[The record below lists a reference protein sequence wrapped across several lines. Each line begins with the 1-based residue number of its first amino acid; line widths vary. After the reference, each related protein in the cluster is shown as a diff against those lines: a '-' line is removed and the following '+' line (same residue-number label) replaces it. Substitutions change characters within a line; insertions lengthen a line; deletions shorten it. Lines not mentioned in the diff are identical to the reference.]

1 MGDGETEPGLRPT
14 QNEVEMMSRGHWL
27 LLLFLI
33 LMIVTPV
40 AAQQA
45 HIADEATLDALI
57 EGKLEEDAAN
67 RVAVQQLFERPEVRD
82 VAEKFGLTPARVEA
96 ASAALDS
103 EELSLLASYART
115 LDEDFVGGQWGG
127 GVTWFA
133 IIAVLVVVIVLFAIA
148 G

>member
-1 MGDGETEPGLRPT
+1 MGDGETEPELRPT

-27 LLLFLI
+27 LPLFLI

>member
-1 MGDGETEPGLRPT
+1 MGDGETEPELRPT

-103 EELSLLASYART
+103 EELSLLASYARN

>member
-1 MGDGETEPGLRPT
+1 
-14 QNEVEMMSRGHWL
+14 MSRGHWL

-115 LDEDFVGGQWGG
+115 LGDDIVGGQWGG
-127 GVTWFA
+127 GITWFA

>member
-1 MGDGETEPGLRPT
+1 
-14 QNEVEMMSRGHWL
+14 
-27 LLLFLI
+27 LFLI

-40 AAQQA
+40 AAQRA

-67 RVAVQQLFERPEVRD
+67 RVAVQKLFERPEVREG
-82 VAEKFGLTPARVEA
+82 AERFGLTPARVEA

-103 EELSLLASYART
+103 EELSLLASYARS

-127 GVTWFA
+127 SVTWFA